1 MKKHVLIIAGDLTL
15 RATVARILQPA
26 GYGVELATGDERT
39 RELVA
44 DGKIDVA
51 IVAPSSLGASSQ
63 KLTSE
68 LLGKVDCVIVLA
80 NGANEVDRLAG
91 SLPGVVMLPQP
102 VNRIQLL
109 GRLSELLAPAE
120 RASDDPEKP
129 EILRFE
135 GGTVDLAGRTLYD
148 TNECEIPLTRAEFQL
163 LATFIRKPGRVLS
176 RDQLSNEVAG
186 RSSDSYDRSIDM
198 LVARLRRKIEPD
210 PKAPRFILTVPG
222 EGYKFAAR
230 PKRAEPA
237 TTTTAPDRDPRELS
251 ISHFERRQMTVLACQ
266 ITGFAGL
273 AANNDPEDLHAATS
287 RVCQV
292 IADSVEPLHG
302 IMVRTPGDSLLV
314 YFGYPEAQEDD
325 AERAVRAALE
335 LVRSVPRV
343 DIALSTRLH
352 LRIGIAT
359 GVMLVGNI
367 GTSQNYSAI
376 GESLNLALHLR
387 SVAPADGVVIAVST
401 RELIG
406 RFFDCEKLEPT
417 ALEAGLE
424 PVPAWRVM
432 GESVVAVGR
441 FDALR
446 RAGML
451 KLVGRD
457 EQMELLLRRWD
468 QAQRGAGQVVMLTG
482 EPGIGKSRLVTE
494 FEERIAAQPHAC
506 LKYFG
511 LPHQT
516 DASMFSV
523 IGELQNACLFE
534 RVDSAP
540 EKLRKLETALRAAGV
555 DSIMSL
561 ALIADLL
568 SMPTEVRQSIEQF
581 SAKERKNET
590 FAALLTRIK
599 GLAARQPLLVIA
611 EDIHWID
618 PASLEFLALLVESV
632 PDLRVLLLIA
642 SRPGFSSPWQVS
654 AHVTVVELPRL
665 GTADAELLLE
675 HVAGGKVLPKDVKSH
690 ILAPTEGVPLF
701 VEELTRAVLEIG
713 ILREGKVR
721 YELDSGRLQSIPRT
735 LHGSLLARLDR
746 LGPGREVAQIGAV
759 IGREFSYDLLCAVA
773 AMPEPALRSALER
786 LGVSELLYRRGTPP
800 LSTYV
805 FKHALVRDAA
815 YGMLLHSRRN
825 ELHGAIAL
833 ALEEGFPEIC
843 EAQPEL
849 LAHHYSEADN
859 AAKAVG
865 YLSISGGRAL
875 SRSALTEAQKQI
887 THALQLIST
896 LPEDDARRRD
906 ELKLQIALSRT
917 LLEQNGYADK
927 QVGEAYTRARDLSTR
942 VEDSGMHLAV
952 NYGLW
957 AHHYIGG
964 KPREMLKVGN
974 EFLAFAKRQ
983 KESGPIMTGHRLV
996 GTAHL
1001 INGDIKKANLAL
1013 DKALAHYDPD
1023 EHGAG
1028 SQVGQTLRASF
1039 GQDVGVTVYSYRS
1052 WARWLSGWP
1061 NQAAD
1066 AAANAEE
1073 CGRASGHMHSLFYA
1087 LWHAGMANVLLRN
1100 GAEVARFG
1108 GELTKY
1114 ANERELA
1121 YWQALGCFLRGWH
1134 ARHSG
1139 RPAEAIKLLQ
1149 RGLELWEQRGSRVFR
1164 PICLAFLADA
1174 CAAADQPEFA
1184 QATFEEAIRIAI
1196 DTGERWAEPEIHR
1209 LFGDFLAR
1217 SERHSPAVAIARYE
1231 QAIAIARQ
1239 QGSRS
1244 FELRATMSLAR
1255 VFSDRDKQPEMH
1267 DRLSKIYRT
1276 FAEGFG
1282 SADLA
1287 DATTLL
1293 AAEPV
1298 PQT

>member
-1 MKKHVLIIAGDLTL
+1 MKKHVLIVAGDLTL
-15 RATVARILQPA
+15 RATVARILQSA
-26 GYGVELATGDERT
+26 GYGVELATGDKRT

-44 DGKIDVA
+44 DGKIDAA

-102 VNRIQLL
+102 VDRIQLL
-109 GRLSELLAPAE
+109 GRLSELLAPPV

-198 LVARLRRKIEPD
+198 LVALADDAWKRQEWD
-210 PKAPRFILTVPG
+210 DAFTA
-222 EGYKFAAR
+222 Y
-230 PKRAEPA
+230 KRALMVTPETA
-237 TTTTAPDRDPRELS
+237 TTTTAPDRDPREPS

-292 IADSVEPLHG
+292 IADAVEPLHG
-302 IMVRTPGDSLLV
+302 IMVRTPGDSLLI

-387 SVAPADGVVIAVST
+387 SVTPADGVVIAVST

-432 GESVVAVGR
+432 GESVVAAGR

-482 EPGIGKSRLVTE
+482 EPGIGKSRLVAE

-516 DASMFSV
+516 DASMFGV

-540 EKLRKLETALRAAGV
+540 EKLRKLETGLRAAGV

-568 SMPTEVRQSIEQF
+568 SVPTEVRQSIEQL

-654 AHVTVVELPRL
+654 AHVTVAPR
-665 GTADAELLLE
+665 
-675 HVAGGKVLPKDVKSH
+675 
-690 ILAPTEGVPLF
+690 
-701 VEELTRAVLEIG
+701 
-713 ILREGKVR
+713 
-721 YELDSGRLQSIPRT
+721 
-735 LHGSLLARLDR
+735 DR
-746 LGPGREVAQIGAV
+746 
-759 IGREFSYDLLCAVA
+759 
-773 AMPEPALRSALER
+773 
-786 LGVSELLYRRGTPP
+786 
-800 LSTYV
+800 
-805 FKHALVRDAA
+805 
-815 YGMLLHSRRN
+815 
-825 ELHGAIAL
+825 
-833 ALEEGFPEIC
+833 
-843 EAQPEL
+843 
-849 LAHHYSEADN
+849 
-859 AAKAVG
+859 
-865 YLSISGGRAL
+865 
-875 SRSALTEAQKQI
+875 
-887 THALQLIST
+887 
-896 LPEDDARRRD
+896 
-906 ELKLQIALSRT
+906 
-917 LLEQNGYADK
+917 
-927 QVGEAYTRARDLSTR
+927 
-942 VEDSGMHLAV
+942 
-952 NYGLW
+952 
-957 AHHYIGG
+957 
-964 KPREMLKVGN
+964 
-974 EFLAFAKRQ
+974 
-983 KESGPIMTGHRLV
+983 
-996 GTAHL
+996 
-1001 INGDIKKANLAL
+1001 
-1013 DKALAHYDPD
+1013 
-1023 EHGAG
+1023 
-1028 SQVGQTLRASF
+1028 
-1039 GQDVGVTVYSYRS
+1039 
-1052 WARWLSGWP
+1052 
-1061 NQAAD
+1061 
-1066 AAANAEE
+1066 
-1073 CGRASGHMHSLFYA
+1073 
-1087 LWHAGMANVLLRN
+1087 
-1100 GAEVARFG
+1100 
-1108 GELTKY
+1108 
-1114 ANERELA
+1114 
-1121 YWQALGCFLRGWH
+1121 
-1134 ARHSG
+1134 
-1139 RPAEAIKLLQ
+1139 
-1149 RGLELWEQRGSRVFR
+1149 
-1164 PICLAFLADA
+1164 
-1174 CAAADQPEFA
+1174 
-1184 QATFEEAIRIAI
+1184 
-1196 DTGERWAEPEIHR
+1196 
-1209 LFGDFLAR
+1209 
-1217 SERHSPAVAIARYE
+1217 
-1231 QAIAIARQ
+1231 
-1239 QGSRS
+1239 
-1244 FELRATMSLAR
+1244 
-1255 VFSDRDKQPEMH
+1255 
-1267 DRLSKIYRT
+1267 
-1276 FAEGFG
+1276 
-1282 SADLA
+1282 
-1287 DATTLL
+1287 
-1293 AAEPV
+1293 
-1298 PQT
+1298 